1 MIETLDTIYKRTS
14 TGAVQIWYGELDGE
28 GRYRTVSGQQH
39 GTHTTSEWT
48 MAEAKNEG
56 RANATTAIEQ
66 ARLELESKYRDRL
79 SKDYFESI
87 ADIDK
92 VRFVE
97 PMLADKWKDRKAAIL
112 RGTLLFIQP
121 KLDGYRATI
130 ARSPGSP
137 YGIAL
142 LSRNGKPYGGAQHLL
157 RKLAPLFER
166 NPKLILD
173 GEMYNHDHKDQFEE
187 LGSAIKKEAKTPE
200 LRERAERIVQF
211 HVYDIPSE
219 ATANYGVRLAALQE
233 LFANEPELQD
243 DSFHLVETESVI
255 WNPDNTSE
263 FDDFMSSVLE
273 RGYEGGIVRLN
284 TPYEFKRTKS
294 LLKVK
299 EFIDG
304 EFEIVGIEEGKG
316 NWAGCAKRYY
326 IAVPGAPVSHGDRI
340 INHDTGA
347 IEKFDGTQT
356 DYERCSKATP
366 KGTMEYCRDIF
377 NNKDKYIGKFG
388 TLTFFRYTVYGVP
401 YLPIMKGIR
410 VDDPRNN

>member
-1 MIETLDTIYKRTS
+1 MIETLDTIYKRTA

-28 GRYRTVSGQQH
+28 GRFRTASGQQR
-39 GTHTTSEWT
+39 GVITTSEWT
-48 MAEAKNEG
+48 ACEGKNTG
-56 RANATTAIEQ
+56 RSNATTAVQQ

-79 SKDYFESI
+79 SKDYFENV

-97 PMLADKWKDRKAAIL
+97 PMLAEKWKDKRSKIPTGA
-112 RGTLLFIQP
+112 LLFSQP
-121 KLDGYRATI
+121 KLNGYRATV
-130 ARSPGSP
+130 AWDPGAT
-137 YGIAL
+137 YGISL
-142 LSRNGKPYGGAQHLL
+142 LSRNGKPYGGGQHLL

-173 GEMYNHDHKDQFEE
+173 GEMYNHEYKDQFED
-187 LGSAIKKEAKTPE
+187 LGSAIKKEPKTPE
-200 LRERAERIVQF
+200 LRERAERVVQF

-219 ATANYGVRLAALQE
+219 ASSNYGSRYAALEE

-243 DSFHLVETESVI
+243 DSFHLIENNSIIWDPNNTE
-255 WNPDNTSE
+255 E
-263 FDDFMSSVLE
+263 FDNLISSFLE

-284 TPYEFKRTKS
+284 APYEFKRTSS

-316 NWAGCAKRYY
+316 NWTGCAKRYF
-326 IAVPGAPVSHGDRI
+326 IAVPDAPVSHGDRI
-340 INHDTGA
+340 INRDTGA
-347 IEKFDGTQT
+347 IEKFNGTQT
-356 DYERCSKATP
+356 NYHRCSKATP
-366 KGTMEYCRDIF
+366 KGSQDYCRRILA
-377 NNKDKYIGKFG
+377 NKDQFIGKWG
-388 TLTFFRYTVYGVP
+388 TLEYFSITNDGIP

-410 VDDPRNN
+410 ADDPRNV